1 MSETRE
7 GVCIWM
13 TGRSGAGKTTVTDL
27 LAPMLEERGHTI
39 TILDTVPLLAKA
51 PGERTSEG
59 KLMRKAFVASEI
71 VRHGGVAICVTV
83 SARRSVREKAREV
96 VGAANFVEV
105 FFDVPPELAE
115 QRRVQRGS
123 RRSLAKRVKDLVRP
137 LARLVSP
144 RYRGGYE
151 RPEAADV
158 TVDPSR
164 PPVEGAEAILAV
176 LESRDLLR
184 SGSRPETPSGDDA
197 RAGGRAPQPG

>member
-1 MSETRE
+1 MSEPRQ

-83 SARRSVREKAREV
+83 SARRSVRDQARQL
-96 VGAANFVEV
+96 VGPASFVEV
-105 FFDVPPELAE
+105 HFDVPPELAE
-115 QRRVQRGS
+115 QRRVRRGS
-123 RRSLAKRVKDLVRP
+123 RRSITKQVKDLLRP

-144 RYRGGYE
+144 RFRGGYE
-151 RPEAADV
+151 EPDAADV
-158 TVDPSR
+158 TIDPTRAPSH
-164 PPVEGAEAILAV
+164 GAESIMKV
-176 LESRDLLR
+176 LESRNLVR
-184 SGSRPETPSGDDA
+184 HASRPEPRSGDDA
-197 RAGGRAPQPG
+197 RAGGPAPRPG